1 MQRLILSCCLLVL
14 TVGLRAAELDG
25 LAWLNQADS
34 LRQVG
39 QDAAALDFLTSA
51 EQQFRRAG
59 HPCWVARFA
68 ERKARIHLD
77 WRNPAHA
84 IEALS
89 AALMAAGTCPE
100 VEKEATGWRY
110 ALAQAKLDVGSRDE
124 ARWILQ
130 DLAARGG
137 DLEGD
142 LGMWNLATES
152 MGRLAWMSFEEG
164 DFLVAM
170 EDFNRWSTELGSMGR
185 HSESLDA
192 LGWAAVSS
200 ELEGETDGVMWNV
213 IRDHPQW
220 GELSVRQRASKASEW
235 AEMLLGA
242 GRLAAFDALSEWPWA
257 AALERAPGSVDPLL
271 ETRWALMRARRF
283 RKEHAAQALAASL
296 QAELAARTISNRT
309 HRDEALSE
317 ALRYRA
323 DILAGTGAHGPAY
336 FALHEADSLSLAA
349 GRADR
354 ARTGMFESEPWLTA
368 LGDARTRMETE
379 RMAQWRSASTVL
391 AVLLF
396 LACAWMWRFS
406 ILSAKLKG
414 RLRRLQQ
421 EWLPG
426 RQHQVRELA
435 LSGARLAEAAQSQA
449 LPADLKREMA
459 EFGRLAALC
468 AQEVR
473 HEPINLR
480 TICLALAE
488 GRQASGTLD
497 WSLRE
502 EVPYQGDEVQ
512 LRDFLGT
519 LIAGLGQGGCR
530 MSMQSTPEGL
540 EVAFDEFTE
549 RGWWRQAMTLFA
561 GDGEARHWSMVRLR
575 CDRLGGALNLDC
587 DAAGARRLEVAL
599 PVYSA

>member
-1 MQRLILSCCLLVL
+1 MQRLLLSCCLLLCIGGV
-14 TVGLRAAELDG
+14 RAAELQG
-25 LAWLNQADS
+25 QAWLDQADS

-39 QDAAALDFLTSA
+39 QDAAALDFLASA

-59 HPCWVARFA
+59 QPCWVARFA

-100 VEKEATGWRY
+100 VGEEAIGWRY
-110 ALAQAKLDVGSRDE
+110 SLAQAKLDVGARDE
-124 ARWILQ
+124 ARWILR

-137 DLEGD
+137 GQQGD
-142 LGMWNLATES
+142 LGLWNLATES
-152 MGRLAWMSFEEG
+152 LGRLAWMSFEEG
-164 DFLVAM
+164 DFTSAV
-170 EDFNRWSTELGSMGR
+170 EDFNRWASELEAMDKW
-185 HSESLDA
+185 SESLDA
-192 LGWAAVSS
+192 LGWASVSAELDATPEVAV
-200 ELEGETDGVMWNV
+200 WPV
-213 IRDHPQW
+213 IREHPQW
-220 GELSVRQRASKASEW
+220 QDMALRDRALKALGW
-235 AEMLLGA
+235 TEMLLGA
-242 GRLAAFDALSEWPWA
+242 VRFEAFDTLSQWPWA
-257 AALERAPGSVDPLL
+257 TALERAPGTVDPMF
-271 ETRWALMRARRF
+271 ETRWALMRARRH
-283 RKEHAAQALAASL
+283 RREHAAQALAASL
-296 QAELAARTISNRT
+296 QAELAARNIQDRAQ
-309 HRDEALSE
+309 RDEALAE

-336 FALHEADSLSLAA
+336 FALHEADSLSIAA
-349 GRADR
+349 SRADR
-354 ARTGMFESEPWLTA
+354 ARSGMFESEPWLTA

-379 RMAQWRSASTVL
+379 RMAQWRTTSAVL
-391 AVLLF
+391 ASILLI
-396 LACAWMWRFS
+396 LTIWMWRS
-406 ILSAKLKG
+406 AVLSGRLRG

-421 EWLPG
+421 DWLPG

-435 LSGARLAEAAQSQA
+435 LSGARLAEAAQSET

-468 AQEVR
+468 AEEVR
-473 HEPINLR
+473 HEPVDLKA
-480 TICLALAE
+480 ICLALAE
-488 GRQASGTLD
+488 GRQAGSALE

-502 EVPYQGDEVQ
+502 EVPFHGDNVQ
-512 LRDFLGT
+512 LRDFLGI
-519 LIAGLGQGGCR
+519 LVAGLGQGSCR
-530 MSMQSTPEGL
+530 MSMHSSPDGL
-540 EVAFDEFTE
+540 EVAFDEFSE

-575 CDRLGGALNLDC
+575 CDRLGGSLSLDC